1 MLSRTSMDELKK
13 SFFNPLSLLALFQGV
28 IIWLFMMLFLSLEA
42 AWISFAC
49 GGLIGLFLWL
59 TALGYQNKHV
69 AKLTLIG
76 ILLNAA
82 LSLISA
88 YFAFN

>member
-1 MLSRTSMDELKK
+1 MDELKK
-13 SFFNPLSLLALFQGV
+13 LLFNPLSLLSLFQGV
-28 IIWLFMMLFLSLEA
+28 IIWFFMMFFLSLEA

-59 TALGYQNKHV
+59 TALGYQNKQV

-76 ILLNAA
+76 ILLNAI

>member
-1 MLSRTSMDELKK
+1 MLPRVSMHELKK
-13 SFFNPLSLLALFQGV
+13 YFLNPLSLLSLFQGV
-28 IIWLFMMLFLSLEA
+28 FIWFFMMLFLSLEA

-59 TALGYQNKHV
+59 TALGYQNKQV

-76 ILLNAA
+76 ILLNAI

>member
-1 MLSRTSMDELKK
+1 
-13 SFFNPLSLLALFQGV
+13 
-28 IIWLFMMLFLSLEA
+28 MLFLSLEA

-59 TALGYQNKHV
+59 TALGYQNKQV

-76 ILLNAA
+76 ILLNAI

>member
-1 MLSRTSMDELKK
+1 MSMDELKK
-13 SFFNPLSLLALFQGV
+13 LLFNPLSLLSLFQGV
-28 IIWLFMMLFLSLEA
+28 IIWFFMMIFLSLEA

-59 TALGYQNKHV
+59 TALGYQNKQV

-76 ILLNAA
+76 ILLNAI

>member
-1 MLSRTSMDELKK
+1 MSELKK
-13 SFFNPLSLLALFQGV
+13 FFFNPLSLLSLFQGV
-28 IIWLFMMLFLSLEA
+28 LIWLFMMLFLSLEA

-59 TALGYQNKHV
+59 TALGYQNKQV

-76 ILLNAA
+76 ILLNAI

>member
-1 MLSRTSMDELKK
+1 MDELKK
-13 SFFNPLSLLALFQGV
+13 LLFNPLSLLSLFQGV
-28 IIWLFMMLFLSLEA
+28 IIWFFMMIFLSLEA

-59 TALGYQNKHV
+59 TALGYQNKQV

-76 ILLNAA
+76 ILLNAI

>member
-1 MLSRTSMDELKK
+1 MPMDDLKK
-13 SFFNPLSLLALFQGV
+13 YFLNPLSLLSLFQGV
-28 IIWLFMMLFLSLEA
+28 FIWLFMMLFLSLEA

-59 TALGYQNKHV
+59 TALGYQNKQV

-76 ILLNAA
+76 ILLNAI

>member
-1 MLSRTSMDELKK
+1 MSMDELKK
-13 SFFNPLSLLALFQGV
+13 YFLNPLSLLSLFQGV
-28 IIWLFMMLFLSLEA
+28 FIWLFMMLFLSLEA

-59 TALGYQNKHV
+59 TALGYQNKQV

-76 ILLNAA
+76 ILLNAI
-82 LSLISA
+82 LSSISA